1 MSDLQKMLLVIGA
14 AIILSVLA
22 FNWFQERRHKKH
34 IENKIAQNTNDP
46 LMQEISEAFEINEDV
61 RNQDSSEQE
70 IDLTNFES
78 NTEADLESAIDLS
91 SEYIGESDLESPIDL
106 DFLDEKIS
114 FSMDLVSQEGICVSS
129 TGKLQEVIAVIP
141 KRVQILG
148 SNRKQ
153 KEFTIVSN
161 PDSVFERLQI
171 RIQLTDRN
179 GPLGSDQI
187 QQIVSDVYAESVP
200 TGAICSQVDIALEA
214 QRAIDLKEFSDEVDL
229 LFGLTIARARG
240 QALPGEH
247 IQGLAKT
254 LGMSLKRNGVFSL
267 RDSDG
272 SELFTLENRDS
283 SPFVESEMSRQ
294 PISGITFLLDVTTVK
309 EGIKTFNK
317 MAGVAK
323 QFADA
328 LNASI
333 CDDNSEIVTD
343 SGFDVIRAQLTKIY
357 NTMEELEIPSGSIVA
372 RQLFS

>member
-14 AIILSVLA
+14 VIILSVLA

-34 IENKIAQNTNDP
+34 IEKKIAQNTNDP
-46 LMQEISEAFEINEDV
+46 LMQEISEAFDINEAV
-61 RNQDSSEQE
+61 RAQDSREQE
-70 IDLTNFES
+70 IDLTSLES
-78 NTEADLESAIDLS
+78 KTEAHVGLASDLS
-91 SEYIGESDLESPIDL
+91 SDYIDESGFEVPIEL
-106 DFLDEKIS
+106 DILDEKIS

-129 TGKLQEVIAVIP
+129 TGKLQEVIGSIP

-148 SNRKQ
+148 SDRKQ
-153 KEFTIVSN
+153 KELTIVSN
-161 PDSVFERLQI
+161 PDSIFERLRI

-179 GPLGSDQI
+179 GPLSSEQI

-200 TGAICSQVDIALEA
+200 TGAICSQVDIAFES
-214 QRAIDLKEFSDEVDL
+214 QRAIDLKKFSDEVDL
-229 LFGLTIARARG
+229 LFGLTIERARG

-247 IQGLAKT
+247 ILGLAKT

-272 SELFTLENRDS
+272 SELFTLENRDN
-283 SPFVESEMSRQ
+283 SPFVELEMSQ
-294 PISGITFLLDVTTVK
+294 QLISGITFLLDVTTVK

-343 SGFDVIRAQLTKIY
+343 SGFDVIRAQLTKIH

-372 RQLFS
+372 KQLFS